1 MQRLSRDFNSLTVE
15 KPTNYWGSHFITIM
29 IKFIMSFNNL
39 NLEKNINDARSAL
52 KGKSGV
58 YAIVYLAT
66 GAIYIG
72 SSKCLDN
79 RFIAHFIKCD
89 TNPRLQNA
97 ISKYGHEHFVFHILE
112 FVPENMLVL
121 REQYYLDLIFNNLP
135 ATLIYNMLP
144 AAYSNLGYKAT
155 EETRA
160 KLSASLKGNIK
171 LSEAL
176 IGNIN
181 AAGSERTKEVR
192 AQISKSIEGN
202 TNRAKAVFVYSSL
215 NNILIYSF
223 ITREETAKF
232 FGVSHQTIRNYLKSG
247 KVFQNKYIFRDSKLS

>member
-1 MQRLSRDFNSLTVE
+1 
-15 KPTNYWGSHFITIM
+15 
-29 IKFIMSFNNL
+29 MSFNNL
-39 NLEKNINDARSAL
+39 HLEKNINDAKSAL

-58 YAIVYLAT
+58 YAIVYSAT

-97 ISKYGHEHFVFHILE
+97 ISKYGREHFVFHILE

-121 REQYYLDLIFNNLP
+121 REQYYLDLLFNNLP
-135 ATLIYNMLP
+135 TTLIYNMLP
-144 AAYSNLGYKAT
+144 TAYSNLGYKAT

-171 LSEAL
+171 LIEALKGNIKLSEAL
-176 IGNIN
+176 KGNIN

-223 ITREETAKF
+223 ITREEAAKF
-232 FGVSHQTIRNYLKSG
+232 L
-247 KVFQNKYIFRDSKLS
+247 VFLIKRLEII